1 MIKQA
6 IPVLHIT
13 NAEASEAFYCGLLG
27 FQLEFQVPANET
39 SRDPCYLGVSRDG
52 AVLHLSSHAGDGVV
66 GGVVYFLCDDVDA
79 LHAEFASKNVLI
91 HIAPVD
97 QTWGVRELYVR
108 DPDGNSVRFGAP
120 LVAR

>member
-27 FQLEFQVPANET
+27 FLREFHVPVNET

-66 GGVVYFLCDDVDA
+66 ASVAYFLCDDVDA
-79 LHAEFASKNVLI
+79 LHAEFVSKKGTSILDRPSVKLE
-91 HIAPVD
+91 VWMD
-97 QTWGVRELYVR
+97 QSEAISKT
-108 DPDGNSVRFGAP
+108 
-120 LVAR
+120 

>member
-1 MIKQA
+1 VIKQA

-27 FQLEFQVPANET
+27 FQREFHVPANET

-79 LHAEFASKNVLI
+79 LHAEFVSKKTRPGACASCTCVIRMETAYVL
-91 HIAPVD
+91 APH
-97 QTWGVRELYVR
+97 
-108 DPDGNSVRFGAP
+108 
-120 LVAR
+120 